1 MKRTLSLLLALSF
14 LLALCACGG
23 TAAAPTQKAGTD
35 AAALAA
41 PVYPSMAPQ
50 PNQDDYLKENGWEV
64 DDSYYEAYSAWRSDL
79 LALRRQPA
87 GYADGLEG
95 YFAGS
100 IRQFLSGAEGENRVF
115 SPLNLYMALAMLA
128 EITDGSSRQQ
138 ILDLLGAESLDALRQ
153 QAGAIWRASFQND
166 GVTASV
172 LASSLWMRQDIAYV
186 PETLENLAKY
196 YYASSFRGEM
206 GSAEYDALLQRWLN
220 EQTGGLLE
228 EQAAG
233 VHMDPRT
240 VLALATAIYFKAPW
254 TSEFQA
260 YFTEDGSFFGPDGEE
275 TVAFLHGS
283 REIPWYWGAQ
293 FSAVGLGMENG
304 GDMWFLLPEEG
315 VTPEALLQDAELM
328 AFLLLRNKG
337 AWAQQKTPLVHL
349 TIPKLDVSSDLELS
363 EELQALGLTEVFDAK
378 RSDFTPLTRDVEEL
392 VVSSVQH
399 AARVKL
405 DEEGCEA
412 AAYTVIMVAT
422 EAAELEEPEPEEIYF
437 VLDRPFLFVLT
448 NADGLPLF
456 VGLVNHP
463 AE

>member
-1 MKRTLSLLLALSF
+1 
-14 LLALCACGG
+14 
-23 TAAAPTQKAGTD
+23 
-35 AAALAA
+35 
-41 PVYPSMAPQ
+41 
-50 PNQDDYLKENGWEV
+50 
-64 DDSYYEAYSAWRSDL
+64 
-79 LALRRQPA
+79 
-87 GYADGLEG
+87 
-95 YFAGS
+95 
-100 IRQFLSGAEGENRVF
+100 
-115 SPLNLYMALAMLA
+115 MALAMLA

-254 TSEFQA
+254 NSEFQA

-283 REIPWYWGAQ
+283 REIPWYWGAH

-315 VTPEALLQDAELM
+315 LTPEALLQDAELM
-328 AFLLLRNKG
+328 DFLLLRNKS

-378 RSDFTPLTRDVEEL
+378 RSDFTPLTRDVEDL
-392 VVSSVQH
+392 YVSSVQH

-422 EAAELEEPEPEEIYF
+422 EAAEIEEPEPEEIYF

-448 NADGLPLF
+448 NADGLSLF

>member
-1 MKRTLSLLLALSF
+1 MKRTVSLLLA
-14 LLALCACGG
+14 
-23 TAAAPTQKAGTD
+23 
-35 AAALAA
+35 
-41 PVYPSMAPQ
+41 PSMAPQ

-64 DDSYYEAYSAWRSDL
+64 DDSYYEAYSAWQSDL

-100 IRQFLSGAEGENRVF
+100 IRQFLSGAEGENRAF

-328 AFLLLRNKG
+328 DFLLLRNKG

-448 NADGLPLF
+448 NADGLSLF

>member
-23 TAAAPTQKAGTD
+23 TAAAPAQKTGTD

-64 DDSYYEAYSAWRSDL
+64 DDSYYEAYSAWQSDL

-153 QAGAIWRASFQND
+153 QAGALWRASFQND

-254 TSEFQA
+254 NSEFQA
-260 YFTEDGSFFGPDGEE
+260 YFTENGSFFGPDGEE

-283 REIPWYWGAQ
+283 REIPWYWGAH

-315 VTPEALLQDAELM
+315 LTPEALLQDAELM
-328 AFLLLRNKG
+328 DFLLLRNKS

-392 VVSSVQH
+392 YVSSVQH
-399 AARVKL
+399 AARLKL

-422 EAAELEEPEPEEIYF
+422 EAAEIEEPEPEEIYF

>member
-1 MKRTLSLLLALSF
+1 MKRTVSLLLALSF

-23 TAAAPTQKAGTD
+23 TAAEPAQKTGTD

-64 DDSYYEAYSAWRSDL
+64 DDSYYEAYSAWQSDL

-95 YFAGS
+95 YLAGS

-138 ILDLLGAESLDALRQ
+138 ILDLLGAESLEALRE

-254 TSEFQA
+254 NSEFQA

-283 REIPWYWGAQ
+283 REIPWYWGAH

-315 VTPEALLQDAELM
+315 VTPEELLQDAELM
-328 AFLLLRNKG
+328 DFLLLRNKSV
-337 AWAQQKTPLVHL
+337 WAQQKTPLVHL

-392 VVSSVQH
+392 YVSSVQH
-399 AARVKL
+399 AARLKL

-422 EAAELEEPEPEEIYF
+422 EAAEIEEPEPEEIYF

>member
-1 MKRTLSLLLALSF
+1 MKRFLSLF
-14 LLALCACGG
+14 LLCCCLLGLCACGEQPAP
-23 TAAAPTQKAGTD
+23 AADRSG
-35 AAALAA
+35 ALAA
-41 PVYPSMAPQ
+41 PVYPSMAPR
-50 PNQDDYLKENGWEV
+50 PNPDDYLKDNGWEMEEG
-64 DDSYYEAYSAWRSDL
+64 YYTAMSAWRSDL
-79 LALRRQPA
+79 QAMRRQPD
-87 GYADGLEG
+87 GYAEGLEG
-95 YFAGS
+95 YLAES

-128 EITDGSSRQQ
+128 EVTDGQSRQQ
-138 ILDLLGAESLDALRQ
+138 ILDLLGAASLEALRE
-153 QAGAIWRASFQND
+153 QAGALWRASYQND

-172 LASSLWMRQDIAYV
+172 LASSLWLRQDMDYV
-186 PETLENLAKY
+186 PETLENLASY
-196 YYASSFRGEM
+196 YYAYAFRGEM
-206 GSAEYDALLQRWLN
+206 GSPDYDALLQGWLN
-220 EQTGGLLE
+220 EQTGGLLQ

-233 VHMDPRT
+233 LHMEPKT
-240 VLALATAIYFKAPW
+240 VLALVTSIYFKAPW
-254 TSEFQA
+254 INEFQA

-275 TVAFLHGS
+275 QVPFLHGS

-304 GDMWFLLPEEG
+304 GDLWFLLPEEG
-315 VTPEALLQDAELM
+315 VTPEALLQDAEAM
-328 AFLLLRNKG
+328 DFLLLRNKG

-363 EELQALGLTEVFDAK
+363 AGLQAMGLTEVFDSE

-392 VVSSVQH
+392 YVSRVQH
-399 AARVKL
+399 AARVKI

-412 AAYTVIMVAT
+412 AAYTEILVAA
-422 EAAELEEPEPEEIYF
+422 EEAELEEPEPEEVYF

>member
-1 MKRTLSLLLALSF
+1 MKRTVSLLLALSF

-23 TAAAPTQKAGTD
+23 TAAEPAQKTGTD

-172 LASSLWMRQDIAYV
+172 LASSLWMR
-186 PETLENLAKY
+186 
-196 YYASSFRGEM
+196 
-206 GSAEYDALLQRWLN
+206 
-220 EQTGGLLE
+220 
-228 EQAAG
+228 
-233 VHMDPRT
+233 
-240 VLALATAIYFKAPW
+240 
-254 TSEFQA
+254 
-260 YFTEDGSFFGPDGEE
+260 
-275 TVAFLHGS
+275 
-283 REIPWYWGAQ
+283 
-293 FSAVGLGMENG
+293 
-304 GDMWFLLPEEG
+304 
-315 VTPEALLQDAELM
+315 
-328 AFLLLRNKG
+328 
-337 AWAQQKTPLVHL
+337 
-349 TIPKLDVSSDLELS
+349 
-363 EELQALGLTEVFDAK
+363 
-378 RSDFTPLTRDVEEL
+378 
-392 VVSSVQH
+392 
-399 AARVKL
+399 
-405 DEEGCEA
+405 
-412 AAYTVIMVAT
+412 
-422 EAAELEEPEPEEIYF
+422 
-437 VLDRPFLFVLT
+437 
-448 NADGLPLF
+448 
-456 VGLVNHP
+456 
-463 AE
+463 

>member
-1 MKRTLSLLLALSF
+1 
-14 LLALCACGG
+14 
-23 TAAAPTQKAGTD
+23 
-35 AAALAA
+35 
-41 PVYPSMAPQ
+41 
-50 PNQDDYLKENGWEV
+50 
-64 DDSYYEAYSAWRSDL
+64 
-79 LALRRQPA
+79 
-87 GYADGLEG
+87 
-95 YFAGS
+95 
-100 IRQFLSGAEGENRVF
+100 
-115 SPLNLYMALAMLA
+115 
-128 EITDGSSRQQ
+128 
-138 ILDLLGAESLDALRQ
+138 
-153 QAGAIWRASFQND
+153 
-166 GVTASV
+166 
-172 LASSLWMRQDIAYV
+172 
-186 PETLENLAKY
+186 
-196 YYASSFRGEM
+196 M

-283 REIPWYWGAQ
+283 REIPWYWGAH

-328 AFLLLRNKG
+328 DFLLLRNKG

-363 EELQALGLTEVFDAK
+363 EGLQALGLTEVFDTK
-378 RSDFTPLTRDVEEL
+378 RSDFTPLTRDVDEL

-422 EAAELEEPEPEEIYF
+422 EAAEIEEPEPEEIYF